1 MVRHLVVAAA
11 TLALIACASQTDN
24 SDTSSADLAAEVPVT
39 IIGSGGNQALV
50 APRHSDADI
59 TAAVRKSVNLAGMRE
74 ARVVDVIA
82 ADGSEHLVVQSLV
95 TNQHKLT
102 VTRVDVDAKLNVTK
116 VTPNYKRA
124 IEDEL
129 HGVGAGAGGTHY
141 TCPDPTV
148 QFLSWCPNNDSLEI
162 SITNQVGAAAKTAG
176 LKTVILLKSQA
187 THDAVLNYLACPNL
201 VGNFYDG
208 DANTDEMVTY
218 NGQITASEF
227 ASSVNFRE
235 DVTNI
240 WLACEAYNDPML
252 SAVQTTAKSQK
263 YAAGINDLEVGPS
276 DKAAACAMEA
286 AIQGKP
292 MTQAF
297 KDCYAQVDT
306 TADHWGFDGAGSDY
320 FGKEPNYTPGN

>member
-11 TLALIACASQTDN
+11 TLALIACASQTADN
-24 SDTSSADLAAEVPVT
+24 ADTSAANLDDSVPVT
-39 IIGSGGNQALV
+39 VIQHESLV
-50 APRHSDADI
+50 APRHSDADL
-59 TAAVRKSVNLAGMRE
+59 TAAVRKNVDLTGMRE
-74 ARVVDVIA
+74 ARVVDVLS

-95 TNQHKLT
+95 ANQHKVN
-102 VTRVDVDAKLNVTK
+102 VTRIDVDASLRATK
-116 VTPNYKRA
+116 VTPSYKRTA
-124 IEDEL
+124 EDEV
-129 HGVGAGAGGTHY
+129 HAGATTQY

-148 QFLSWCPNNDSLEI
+148 QFLSWCPNDDSLEI
-162 SITNQVGAAAKTAG
+162 SITNEVAAAAKAAG
-176 LKTVILLKSQA
+176 LKTVTLLKSQA
-187 THDAVLNYLACPNL
+187 THDVVMSYFACPNL

-227 ASSVNFRE
+227 TSSVNFRS

-286 AIQGKP
+286 AIKGKA

-297 KDCYAQVDT
+297 QDCYNQVDT
-306 TADHWGFDGAGSDY
+306 TADHWGFGGAGSDY
-320 FGKEPNYTPGN
+320 LGKEPGYTPSGT